1 MACLPSD
8 AALVASSLPRR
19 ALRTSPPAKPHV
31 RIGPAHR
38 ALRPLAD
45 FRMPR
50 KLNSKKTNRMAPSN
64 DESNLPGR
72 MSAIERF
79 LQNLLAERP
88 TRRRSPG
95 VAGYL
100 CKKGVGEPDA
110 LDPRWIVYR
119 PEHFIQAEALLRDA
133 ALPTTAPPKRPPE
146 RKPRPRA
153 TTTRPDLD
161 RVAVFPSGQSWPREV
176 LYAVMKAADA
186 ARLQHDVILLCQDLN
201 ALHLARRTPWVV
213 SYIGNRRALML
224 FRGGVANSGFAVR
237 ASAALIQRSQAPVLA
252 LVDLDAK
259 GLTVAARL
267 PRLEAICVPSWD
279 EVERHTGHST
289 ERGPQRVNRL
299 LDGATHRDVKR
310 AWAVIRSLPSGIPVS
325 AGSLEAGP
333 SEPA

>member
-1 MACLPSD
+1 MA
-8 AALVASSLPRR
+8 PR
-19 ALRTSPPAKPHV
+19 T
-31 RIGPAHR
+31 RINTCRFQGARETEFEEDH
-38 ALRPLAD
+38 
-45 FRMPR
+45 
-50 KLNSKKTNRMAPSN
+50 RMAPSN

-88 TRRRSPG
+88 QRRRSPG

-119 PEHFIQAEALLRDA
+119 PEHFTQAEALLRDA
-133 ALPTTAPPKRPPE
+133 ALPTTVPPKRPPG

-153 TTTRPDLD
+153 TTTRPDQD
-161 RVAVFPSGQSWPREV
+161 RVAVFASGQSWSGEV

-186 ARLQHDVILLCQDLN
+186 ARLQHEVILLCQDIN
-201 ALHLARRTPWVV
+201 ALDLARKTPWVA
-213 SYIGNRRALML
+213 SYIGSRRALML

-252 LVDLDAK
+252 LVDLDVK

-279 EVERHTGHST
+279 EVKRHMRHSP
-289 ERGPQRVNRL
+289 EGGPQRVNRL
-299 LDGATHRDVKR
+299 LDGATHHDVKQ
-310 AWAVIRSLPSGIPVS
+310 AWAVIRSLPSGIPIS
-325 AGSLEAGP
+325 AGLPEAGP
-333 SEPA
+333 SESA